1 MFSADLRVVD
11 TVSAG
16 IVWNKARFEIT
27 VDPLTSCSPASGG
40 QADTDGHRSQR
51 TITPRG
57 LSTHPGPWHQAPGG
71 PRGKAGQDAQLLSAD
86 SIL

>member
-27 VDPLTSCSPASGG
+27 VDPLTSCSPASSG
-40 QADTDGHRSQR
+40 QADIDDTDPS
-51 TITPRG
+51 
-57 LSTHPGPWHQAPGG
+57 
-71 PRGKAGQDAQLLSAD
+71 GQ
-86 SIL
+86 